1 MHNVVDKLISIKK
14 ETKAIITSSHTLGNN
29 LTIIA
34 VSKTF
39 SINDI
44 LPLINYGHCHF
55 GENKIQE
62 AKEKWTD
69 IKNDFPHIKLHMIG
83 KLQTNKVKFA
93 VPLFDYI
100 HSLDNLKLA
109 EKISTEQKKINKKLK
124 IFIQINIGNEDQ
136 KSGINEDDVQD
147 FYKKCVEDLNLDI
160 VGLMC
165 LPPKEEKTKNYFSK
179 MQNLAKKIGVNEL
192 SMGMSNDYLE
202 ASKSGS
208 TFLRVGSK
216 IFGVR
221 V

>member
-1 MHNVVDKLISIKK
+1 MHNVVDKLILIEKEIKQ
-14 ETKAIITSSHTLGNN
+14 INLSVNTSNKIP
-29 LTIIA
+29 TIIA

-39 SINDI
+39 PISNI
-44 LPLINYGHCHF
+44 LPLINYGYCHF

-62 AKEKWTD
+62 AREKWTD
-69 IKNDFPHIKLHMIG
+69 IKNSFPNIKLHMIG

-109 EKISTEQKKINKKLK
+109 EKISTEQNKINKKLK

-136 KSGINEDDVQD
+136 KSGINEDDVQN

-202 ASKSGS
+202 ALKSGS